1 MMIMCT
7 QNELSTITQLIAK
20 IYRECYGEHLVS
32 VYLYG
37 SYARKDNDNES
48 DIDMVAIVDETRE
61 QAEKTLKKV
70 WDESFEVA
78 FEYDIV
84 ISTTVIPY
92 TEFETMKHDL
102 PYYRNIMNEGVKIS
116 A

>member
-1 MMIMCT
+1 MCT
-7 QNELSTITQLIAK
+7 QSELDVITKMIAK

-61 QAEKTLKKV
+61 KADETLKRV

-78 FEYDIV
+78 YDHDVV
-84 ISTTVIPY
+84 ISPTVIPY
-92 TEFETMKHDL
+92 SEFESMKHDL
-102 PYYRNIMNEGVKIS
+102 PYYRNIMNEGVEIS

>member
-1 MMIMCT
+1 MCS
-7 QNELSTITQLIAK
+7 QSDLNKITKLIAK

-48 DIDMVAIVDETRE
+48 DIDIVAIVDESRV
-61 QAEKTLKKV
+61 QAEKILKKV

-78 FEYDIV
+78 FEYDMV
-84 ISTTVIPY
+84 ISPTVISY
-92 TEFETMKHDL
+92 EEFEKMKNDL